1 MNAERE
7 KYFLDRLARGVV
19 EFDEDNVRITVQEGL
34 AEGLDPQK
42 AIFEGLLV
50 GMQKVG
56 ELYEKLEYFVPELL
70 MCSDALNVGLDILKP
85 LIKSGEMATRGKILL
100 GVVQGDVHDIGK
112 NIVKMMLET
121 AGFEVHD
128 LGHDVASEQF
138 IEEQLRTDSDIVAIS
153 AMMTTTMMQ
162 MKWIIKELRDKA
174 PQAKVLIGGA
184 PVTEAIAK
192 LFGADGYGKD
202 ASHAL
207 KEASRLMSLN
217 N

>member
-1 MNAERE
+1 
-7 KYFLDRLARGVV
+7 
-19 EFDEDNVRITVQEGL
+19 
-34 AEGLDPQK
+34 
-42 AIFEGLLV
+42 
-50 GMQKVG
+50 MQKVG
-56 ELYEKLEYFVPELL
+56 ELYEIGVLCAELL

-85 LIKSGEMATRGKILL
+85 LIKPGEVAIRGKVLL

-121 AGFEVHD
+121 GGFEVCD
-128 LGHDVASEQF
+128 LGHDVPSDRF
-138 IEEQLRTDSDIVAIS
+138 VEEQLRTGSDIVAIS

-162 MKWIIKELRDKA
+162 MKGIIKELRNAA

-207 KEASRLMSLN
+207 KEAIRLMSLN